1 MSSASASDVPTY
13 GYYVDGAFAEP
24 SEGRHL
30 DSINPATGRVW
41 YRFADCT
48 SPDVDRAV
56 RAARRAFDDPSWRD
70 LPASERG
77 ALLRRVAEGINDAA
91 DELALT
97 ESKDNGKLL
106 REMRA
111 QLENLPSFWNYFA
124 GWPDKLEG
132 SVPPPGNASTLN
144 YLRREPVGVVAAIT
158 PWNSPLLVTTYK
170 LAPALAAGNTVVL
183 KPSEHATASVLLFMR
198 VLEAAGLPA
207 GVVNVITGGGATAGD
222 ALVSHPGVDLI
233 SFTGGD
239 TGGRSVA
246 SRAAQRSVRT
256 LLELGGKSPHLV
268 FDDADPH
275 NAAIGVMSGVFAAAG
290 QSCVA
295 GSRCF
300 VQRGIYDEVVG
311 RIVEGAGRIRLGD
324 PTDPTTDVGPVAF
337 QGQLDKVLSYVEVAR
352 SEGAT
357 VSVGGGRADVGPL
370 AAGFFVQPAVIEGV
384 TNSMRIAQEEVFGPV
399 LAVIPFDDED
409 EAVRLANDT
418 PYGLAAGVWTRS
430 LSRAHRVAHRIDAG
444 TVWVNT
450 YRNQT
455 PAVSIGGFKSSGYG
469 KENGRLAMEEFTRVK
484 SVWINLDEAPASD
497 PFVMRFTTERSGRP

>member
-1 MSSASASDVPTY
+1 MSEPAPGAVPSY
-13 GYYVDGAFAEP
+13 GYYADGQFLEP
-24 SEGRHL
+24 SDGKYLE
-30 DSINPATGRVW
+30 SINPATGAGW
-41 YRFADCT
+41 YRFADCGAE
-48 SPDVDRAV
+48 DVNRAV
-56 RAARRAFDDPSWRD
+56 RSARRAFESPGWRD
-70 LPASERG
+70 MPAAERG
-77 ALLRRVAEGINDAA
+77 ALLRRIADGIGAAAE
-91 DELALT
+91 ELALT
-97 ESKDNGKLL
+97 ESRDNGKLL
-106 REMRA
+106 REMRT
-111 QLENLPSFWNYFA
+111 QLQNLPAFWNYFA

-132 SVPPPGNASTLN
+132 SVPPPGNATTLN

-198 VLEAAGLPA
+198 VLEEAGVPS
-207 GVVNVITGGGATAGD
+207 GVVNVITGSGSSAGD

-239 TGGRSVA
+239 SGGRSVA
-246 SRAAQRSVRT
+246 ARAAQRSVRT

-268 FDDADPH
+268 FNDADPH

-311 RIVEGAGRIRLGD
+311 RIVDGAGRIRLGD
-324 PTDPTTDVGPVAF
+324 PTDPATDVGPVAF
-337 QGQLDKVLSYVEVAR
+337 AGQLDKVLSYVDIAR
-352 SEGAT
+352 GEGARVT
-357 VSVGGGRADVGPL
+357 VGGRRADADQL
-370 AAGFFVQPAVIEGV
+370 AAGYFVEPAVIEGV
-384 TNSMRIAQEEVFGPV
+384 TNGMRIAQEEVFGPV

-409 EAVRLANDT
+409 DAVRLANDI
-418 PYGLAAGVWTRS
+418 PFGLAAGVWTS
-430 LSRAHRVAHRIDAG
+430 NLSRAHRVAHRIDAG

-455 PAVSIGGFKSSGYG
+455 PGVPIGGFKASGYG

-484 SVWINLDEAPASD
+484 SVWINLDEEPASD
-497 PFVMRFTTERSGRP
+497 PFVMRFTTERSGSS